1 MADRTCVMRNFTLLL
16 PAFLLASPAFA
27 QDAPPP
33 PHPVD
38 LHAAAKALSNPVVQA
53 GIVGVVSALS
63 DIVMDTKIGP
73 LADVSS
79 KVKPDDTLGSVAE
92 RRDPGVRARIVRNTQ
107 GAVAVAGRAAGD
119 ASAMSDNLAVTVD
132 KLRRAL
138 DSVKSETR

>member
-1 MADRTCVMRNFTLLL
+1 MRSFTLLF
-16 PAFLLASPAFA
+16 PAFLVASPAFA
-27 QDAPPP
+27 QDAPLSAR
-33 PHPVD
+33 PVD

-79 KVKPDDTLGSVAE
+79 DVKPNDTLGSVAE
-92 RRDPGVRARIVRNTQ
+92 RRDPGVRARISRNTQ
-107 GAVAVAGRAAGD
+107 GAVVVAGRAAGD

-132 KLRRAL
+132 RLRRAL
-138 DSVKSETR
+138 DSVKTETR

>member
-1 MADRTCVMRNFTLLL
+1 MRSFTLLL
-16 PAFLLASPAFA
+16 PALLLASPAFA

-53 GIVGVVSALS
+53 GIAGVVSALS

-73 LADVSS
+73 LADVSPE
-79 KVKPDDTLGSVAE
+79 VKPNDTLGSVAE
-92 RRDPGVRARIVRNTQ
+92 RRDPGVRARIAHNTQ

-119 ASAMSDNLAVTVD
+119 ASALSDNLTVTVN
-132 KLRRAL
+132 KLRRAFA
-138 DSVKSETR
+138 SAKQ